1 MNTLNLDVTA
11 TKLAGVAGALASL
24 AFVKGTWPERI
35 TMAVGGAI
43 VSLYGTAWMASRTGL
58 PEGLSGFLL
67 GLFGMA
73 VCAKVWELIQ
83 SAPLALAWQ
92 ALIEAAKKRLGG

>member
-1 MNTLNLDVTA
+1 MNTLNFDALA
-11 TKLAGVAGALASL
+11 TKLAGLAGALASL
-24 AFVKGTWPERI
+24 AFVKGTWPERL
-35 TMAVGGAI
+35 TMALGGAV
-43 VSLYGTAWMASRTGL
+43 VSLYATPWMAQRTAL

-83 SAPLALAWQ
+83 SVPLALAWQ
-92 ALIEAAKKRLGG
+92 ALIDAAKKRLGG